1 MYALSGRLGSPL
13 AARAAF
19 ARAFLPRLDPLRAC
33 FSPRGPPSP
42 SPLPSSLLPPPLP
55 SSSSEALAAPPSYDS
70 SSLES
75 SWRYLLGFGVGVGV
89 GFGFELGVGS
99 GSGLGLGVGVGVG
112 SGGEGEDQG

>member
-13 AARAAF
+13 AARAAL
-19 ARAFLPRLDPLRAC
+19 RAFLPRLDPLRAC

-55 SSSSEALAAPPSYDS
+55 SSSSEALPAPPSYDS

-75 SWRYLLGFGVGVGV
+75 SWRYLLG
-89 GFGFELGVGS
+89 LGV
-99 GSGLGLGVGVGVG
+99 GLGLG
-112 SGGEGEDQG
+112 SG